1 MTFLTH
7 HRIYLLLPMLAFGL
21 VMGGCNT
28 DDDDPDDID
37 PTKQWELLGEAS
49 IGSHPSNGGI
59 YANNGNVYLGYLD
72 YIQNV
77 AVVKRYIAATDSWE
91 DYGSGLA
98 GLYAGVST
106 DDFVNTSFA
115 FRQDGA
121 TSYVFFNR
129 SITDSELIVFRCS
142 GGVWEQLPSVP
153 LNQLYGGYW
162 GVIQNGMD
170 VEVKNGNVYVAVRW
184 DSDPET
190 YLCVFIYSGGG
201 WSLKP
206 ERVSYAS
213 IPNTFSYEGYFD
225 PPSIRVSDN
234 GAIYLAAYG
243 FEEAS
248 NMNSARVYKS
258 TGAGWTDLIAP
269 NTIEAISAS
278 DKMHFYVNSTGGQDQ
293 VLIVPYQN
301 DNDLHA
307 HLYSGSSWSELVSTE
322 MTHSFVFTDCG
333 DCLARR
339 ASIYGEGS
347 QIQLWQNGNWTPL
360 GANFGIIGSVNM
372 YAVNDLA
379 YDASSRTLY
388 FAYTGANY
396 EVKASRYVLD

>member
-1 MTFLTH
+1 MTFFAPY
-7 HRIYLLLPMLAFGL
+7 RAYFLLPLLAFGL

-37 PTKQWELLGEAS
+37 PTKQWELMGAGS
-49 IGSHPSNGGI
+49 IGSHPSNGGM
-59 YANNGNVYLGYLD
+59 YANNGNAYLGYLD
-72 YIQNV
+72 YAQDQP
-77 AVVKRYIAATDSWE
+77 VVKRYNATTDSWE

-98 GLYAGVST
+98 GLYAGVIT
-106 DDFVNTSFA
+106 DEFVNTSFA

-142 GGVWEQLPSVP
+142 GGAWEQLPSVP

-170 VEVKNGNVYVAVRW
+170 VEVKNGNVYVVIRW

-190 YLCVFIYSGGG
+190 YLCVFIYSGGS

-225 PPSIRVSDN
+225 PPRIRVSDN
-234 GAIYLAAYG
+234 GAIYLAAYCV
-243 FEEAS
+243 EEAS
-248 NMNSARVYKS
+248 NMNSARVYRS
-258 TGAGWTDLIAP
+258 TGAGWTAVLAP
-269 NTIEAISAS
+269 NTIETISAS
-278 DKMHFYVNSTGGQDQ
+278 DQMHFYVNSAGGQEQ
-293 VLIVPYQN
+293 VLIVPYQT

-307 HLYSGSSWSELVSTE
+307 HLYSGSSWSELVSTD

-333 DCLARR
+333 DCLVRR
-339 ASIYGEGS
+339 ASIYGEGT
-347 QIQLWQNGNWTPL
+347 QIQLRQNGSWISL

-372 YAVNDLA
+372 YAVNDMA
-379 YDASSRTLY
+379 YDASSGTLY